1 MVVGLVSEP
10 DDCSGRACSPQHRRN
25 KMRQKDSVTKPYTLE
40 TFMKNLTTMR
50 ISNNVYGDFIR
61 ILDDLVTNITKLSE
75 KLAKK
80 EGMKTIMPVHLDK
93 ATEEILR
100 RGPLTVDEILQK
112 IEPLTI
118 IELSGLAKKI
128 KKMADELLKP
138 KSKYRT
144 KK

>member
-1 MVVGLVSEP
+1 
-10 DDCSGRACSPQHRRN
+10 
-25 KMRQKDSVTKPYTLE
+25 
-40 TFMKNLTTMR
+40 MR